1 MGIQRC
7 GDADGNEID
16 LGDTTEVGCGLKHSL
31 LHQHRKITIDD
42 IADIVVTC
50 VNLINLGLLYVEA
63 NGLESGLGFLDCKG
77 QAYIAKPHYA
87 GYYLAVGN
95 FL

>member
-7 GDADGNEID
+7 GDANGYEIN
-16 LGDTTEVGCGLKHSL
+16 LGDTTEVGCGLEHSILNKHGKVAI
-31 LHQHRKITIDD
+31 HDITNL
-42 IADIVVTC
+42 AVTC

-63 NGLESGLGFLDCKG
+63 NGLESGLGLLDCKG
-77 QAYIAKPHYA
+77 QAYIAKTHHA